1 MDLKITKTLVIP
13 SNEIKWRFSRSSG
26 PGGQNVNK
34 IESRVE
40 IIFNLEDSKVLN
52 DYQKEILKRN
62 LKTKLVNNSL
72 RLAVQAHRNQLL
84 NRPLALMKFSSMIKN
99 ALEKN
104 ISRKNIIVDPG
115 IGFSKDLNQNLEI
128 LRNLDV
134 FKNLNLPILIGASRK
149 RFIGE
154 VLNENNPKERDIGTL
169 AISCLCSQLNIDIV
183 RVHNVKL
190 NYQILKVADKIY
202 RK

>member
-62 LKTKLVNNSL
+62 LKKKLVNNTL
-72 RLAVQAHRNQLL
+72 RLAVQEHRNQLL
-84 NRPLALMKFSSMIKN
+84 NRQLALMKFNSIIKN
-99 ALEKN
+99 ALNKPSKLRKSTKPTKASQKKRVEVKKKRGELKKSRQKEK
-104 ISRKNIIVDPG
+104 
-115 IGFSKDLNQNLEI
+115 
-128 LRNLDV
+128 
-134 FKNLNLPILIGASRK
+134 
-149 RFIGE
+149 
-154 VLNENNPKERDIGTL
+154 T
-169 AISCLCSQLNIDIV
+169 
-183 RVHNVKL
+183 
-190 NYQILKVADKIY
+190 YQI
-202 RK
+202 